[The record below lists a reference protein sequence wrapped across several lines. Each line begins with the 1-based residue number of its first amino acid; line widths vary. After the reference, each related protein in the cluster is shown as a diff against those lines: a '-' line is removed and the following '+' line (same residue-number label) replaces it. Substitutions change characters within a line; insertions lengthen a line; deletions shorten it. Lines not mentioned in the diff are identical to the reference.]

1 MSSKPGDHG
10 GGANGRQ
17 PDNPTSHRDPGGKSM
32 TDKKPW
38 DDVEAELLETVFY
51 AHDPSDVRA
60 ADDLA
65 RKGMLDS
72 LSIVAILEVLIDA
85 TGNEDDLENADATD
99 FRNLAQIRALYE
111 RA

>member
-1 MSSKPGDHG
+1 MERK
-10 GGANGRQ
+10 R
-17 PDNPTSHRDPGGKSM
+17 
-32 TDKKPW
+32 PW
-38 DDVEAELLETVFY
+38 AEVKNELMENVFY
-51 AHDPSDVRA
+51 AHDPDEVGA

-85 TGNEDDLENADATD
+85 TGDEESLESAEASD

-111 RA
+111 RV